1 MRYERF
7 NFNGANCRLS
17 AVDYGGSGQDLVI
30 LHGMRDHALSM
41 TSISAALAEEF
52 HVIVPDLRGHGDSE
66 NPGSYTIVQF
76 IADLRALIQEKGLDR
91 PILVAHSLGGHIAS
105 KYAAIY
111 PEEVRALVLIDGMG
125 PPRVVDESSRGTYSI
140 GRWREHIESALQIS
154 SDRRVMADAEEA
166 FQRLSRNNPKLSPET
181 ARMIVEHGVEPVAGG
196 VSWKWDPAVSMVWS
210 TFDHFESED
219 MWREIEC
226 PVQIVT
232 GSDSMQY
239 WTGVR
244 FGLEPDNELHDRETE
259 RRRRLFR
266 DARHT
271 SIGGAGHMIHYD
283 QPDALNDCLR
293 AFLNDLS

>member
-1 MRYERF
+1 M
-7 NFNGANCRLS
+7 
-17 AVDYGGSGQDLVI
+17 VI

-41 TSISAALAEEF
+41 GSISTAFMDEF
-52 HVIVPDLRGHGDSE
+52 RVVVPDLRGHGDSD

-76 IADLRALIQEKGLDR
+76 IADLRAMVVAKKLDR
-91 PILVAHSLGGHIAS
+91 PVLVAHSLGGHIAS

-125 PPRVVDESSRGTYSI
+125 PPHALDEASRQNYSVT
-140 GRWREHIESALQIS
+140 RWREHIESSLQIS
-154 SDRRVMADAEEA
+154 SDRRVMADEEEA
-166 FQRLSRNNPKLSPET
+166 FGRLSRNNPKLAHKT
-181 ARMIVEHGVEPVAGG
+181 ARLIVEHGIETVDSG

-219 MWREIEC
+219 MWRQIEC

-244 FGLEPDNELHDRETE
+244 FGLEPDNDLHERETE
-259 RRRRLFR
+259 RRRRLFK

-271 SIGGAGHMIHYD
+271 AIDGAGHMIHYD